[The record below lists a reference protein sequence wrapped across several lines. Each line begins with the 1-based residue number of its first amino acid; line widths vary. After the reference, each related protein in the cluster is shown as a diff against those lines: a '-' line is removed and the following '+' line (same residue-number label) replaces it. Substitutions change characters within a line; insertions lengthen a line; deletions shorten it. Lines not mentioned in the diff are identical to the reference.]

1 MAICHQDLLLVKL
14 LGSCVHLLD
23 CFVSLYQYLGSL
35 QSFKCFM
42 NMRFVVESITETK
55 AWIQSANL
63 RGRREVNKK
72 LAELQNV
79 ANQRMSIIEA
89 KAEDHTRFLIQEY
102 LFNRTNAM
110 DS

>member
-1 MAICHQDLLLVKL
+1 MV
-14 LGSCVHLLD
+14 
-23 CFVSLYQYLGSL
+23 
-35 QSFKCFM
+35 
-42 NMRFVVESITETK
+42 
-55 AWIQSANL
+55 QSANL